1 MIALGKLEQFDPQSN
16 FLAWMA
22 RIVRFVALNH
32 GRRRAASS
40 SAVDPQALDATPD
53 SHASSSHH
61 LRMHTLNGYG
71 QLIDDQT
78 SFDDRVLAAL
88 TGLDANARACLLLR
102 VVLDMP
108 YREIARTLDM
118 AEGTAMSHVH
128 RARLSLRDTLGPHF
142 ANGGMR
148 MASGSKGARGIHE
161 GRRPT

>member
-1 MIALGKLEQFDPQSN
+1 MIALGKLDTFDPESN

-40 SAVDPQALDATPD
+40 TAVDPQTLEATASPRD
-53 SHASSSHH
+53 RHATTTH
-61 LRMHTLNGYG
+61 LRMHTLNGQG
-71 QLIDDQT
+71 QLTDDQQA
-78 SFDDRVLAAL
+78 FDDRVLEAL
-88 TGLDANARACLLLR
+88 SALESGARACLLLR

-128 RARLSLRDTLGPHF
+128 RARLALRDTLAPHF
-142 ANGGMR
+142 AASSMQAGGR
-148 MASGSKGARGIHE
+148 HA
-161 GRRPT
+161 